1 MNPAHLYSWY
11 DVDRKDEMIM
21 VKIDLKFVEGLTL
34 EERASLVS
42 GKDFWFTAKVPGV
55 DRMMMSD
62 GPSGLRKQ
70 DIDVAPSDVNNSV
83 DAVCFPSSA
92 LTASSFDDDMLFKLG
107 HHLGVAA
114 NAEKL
119 GLLLGPGVNIK
130 RSPLAGR
137 NFEYFSEDPLL
148 AGRMG
153 TAYVKGVQEEGVGVS
168 VKHFAANNREDQR
181 FTSSSNIDERTLR
194 EIYLAQFERI
204 VKEAHPATLMC
215 SYNRLNGTLNSQNQR
230 LLTEILRNEWEFEGL
245 VMSDWGAVA
254 DHVAAIK
261 AGLDLEMP
269 GKGQASVDEIVAAV
283 KDGRLQESTLNRS
296 ALRILKVVE
305 KWGKDV
311 TKKESYDKE
320 EQHEFAR
327 KMADDSIV
335 LLKNDDQQLPLND
348 HDSLVIIGE
357 LAAKPRFEGGGSSHV
372 NAHHVVTP
380 LDAAPANASYA
391 AGYSLSETKPDE
403 KLTEEAV
410 QLAKQ
415 SNRVIFFAGFPEQME
430 TEGFDKK
437 TISLPANQNELL
449 DQVVSVNP
457 NVTVVLENGSVVEM
471 SWADRVPAIVETY
484 LAGEAVGEATWD
496 ILTGKVNPSG
506 KLSESFP
513 LRLQDNPTY
522 GTFGK
527 DHDEEDYRE
536 GIFVGYRYYDLHD
549 MPVRFPFGHGLSYT
563 TFDYSDLQVNEGSDN
578 VEVSFTVTNSGTVAG
593 KEVTQLYVANH
604 VSRVAMPV
612 KELRDFAKVELQ
624 PGESKKVSLT
634 LSRRAFSYYNVK
646 KQQWEADNGEYE
658 LMVGSSSRDIR
669 LSTKF
674 ELTIGVNPLG
684 EITDDTYIGDVWNDQ
699 DPQVQSALKESGL
712 YDVLK
717 PMMADEQWG
726 AISANMPLRSLAA
739 TGVEEETREKFMK
752 LVK

>member
-1 MNPAHLYSWY
+1 
-11 DVDRKDEMIM
+11 M
-21 VKIDLKFVEGLTL
+21 VKIDLNFVEGLTL
-34 EERASLVS
+34 EERAALVS

-55 DRMMMSD
+55 DRMMVSD

-70 DIDVAPSDVNNSV
+70 DIDASPSDVNNSV

-92 LTASSFDDDMLFKLG
+92 LTASSFDDQMLLKLG

-114 NAEKL
+114 SAEKL
-119 GLLLGPGVNIK
+119 GILLGPGVNIK

-148 AGRMG
+148 AGRMA
-153 TAYVKGVQEEGVGVS
+153 TAYVKGVQAEGVGVS

-194 EIYLAQFERI
+194 EIYLSQFERI
-204 VKEAHPATLMC
+204 VKEAHPATIMC
-215 SYNRLNGTLNSQNQR
+215 SYNRLNGVLNSQNQH
-230 LLTEILRNEWEFEGL
+230 LLTDILRNEWGFEGL

-269 GKGQASVDEIVAAV
+269 GKGQASVDEIVTAV
-283 KDGRLQESTLNRS
+283 KEGRLQESTLNRS
-296 ALRILKVVE
+296 VLRVLQVVK

-311 TKKESYDKE
+311 TKVEDYDKD
-320 EQHEFAR
+320 EQHNFAR
-327 KMADDSIV
+327 QMADDSIV
-335 LLKNDDQQLPLND
+335 LMKNENQQLPLND
-348 HDSLVIIGE
+348 SDTLAIIGE

-380 LDAAPANASYA
+380 LDAAPANTKYA
-391 AGYSLSETKPDE
+391 AGYSLSETAPNE
-403 KLTEEAV
+403 KLTNESLE
-410 QLAKQ
+410 LAKQ
-415 SNRVIFFAGFPEQME
+415 SERVVFFAGFPEQME

-437 TISLPANQNELL
+437 SISLPENQNDLL
-449 DQVVSVNP
+449 EQIVKVNS

-471 SWADRVPAIVETY
+471 PWADQVPAIVETY

-513 LRLQDNPTY
+513 LRLEDNPTY
-522 GTFGK
+522 GTFGR
-527 DHDEEDYRE
+527 DHDQEDYRE
-536 GIFVGYRYYDLHD
+536 GLFVGYRYYDLHKI
-549 MPVRFPFGHGLSYT
+549 PVRFPFGHGLSYT
-563 TFDYSDLQVNEGSDN
+563 RFTYSGLQVNEGDSD
-578 VEVSFTVTNSGTVAG
+578 VKVTFTITNSGKLTG
-593 KEVTQLYVANH
+593 KEVAQVYVSNH
-604 VSRVAMPV
+604 VSRVVMPV
-612 KELRDFAKVELQ
+612 KELRDFVKVELQ
-624 PGESKKVSLT
+624 PNESKTVTLT
-634 LSRRAFSYYNVK
+634 LSRRAFSYYNS
-646 KQQWEADNGEYE
+646 KQEQWEADNGDYE
-658 LMVGSSSRDIR
+658 ILIGSSSRDIR

-684 EITDDTYIGDVWNDQ
+684 QITEDSYIGDIWKDQ
-699 DPQVQSALKESGL
+699 DPKVQSALRKSGL

-717 PMMADEQWG
+717 PMMEDEKWV

-739 TGVEEETREKFMK
+739 AGVDEKTRSSFMK
-752 LVK
+752 LIK